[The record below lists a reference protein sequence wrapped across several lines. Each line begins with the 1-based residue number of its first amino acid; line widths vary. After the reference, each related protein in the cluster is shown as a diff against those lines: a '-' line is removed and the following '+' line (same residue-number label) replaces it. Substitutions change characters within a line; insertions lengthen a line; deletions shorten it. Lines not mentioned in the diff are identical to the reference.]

1 MGIRKCWH
9 YVSNAEFVRCRK
21 DGRHVLQS
29 RVVRDKERRT
39 ADLRLNR
46 FGSDMS
52 GRASSGRYFQMSART
67 SPLIHN
73 TTTSIAAL
81 KTPGSLARSR
91 EKSFP

>member
-1 MGIRKCWH
+1 MDDMCPKVAMFATRRGG
-9 YVSNAEFVRCRK
+9 EE
-21 DGRHVLQS
+21 DGGL
-29 RVVRDKERRT
+29 
-39 ADLRLNR
+39 APNR